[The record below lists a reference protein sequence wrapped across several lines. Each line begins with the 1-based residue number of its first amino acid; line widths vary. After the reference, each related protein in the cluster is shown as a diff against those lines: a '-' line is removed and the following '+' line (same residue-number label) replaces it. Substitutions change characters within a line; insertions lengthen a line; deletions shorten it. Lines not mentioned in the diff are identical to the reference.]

1 MISIIG
7 LGNSGTKIAEKF
19 SKLSQYNIFC
29 LNNSVKRTSKYK
41 FKLKSYETPEEYEQN
56 VPNVRKFFKDVD
68 NDIQFFVVGA
78 SYSSNYALG
87 ILEQIRDKKIDL
99 YYVKPDTDLLA
110 GIPKLMENA
119 TFGVLQEYARSG
131 LFNSINLISNL
142 NLENIIQDVPV
153 KEYYNTLNDMIQ
165 STVHYMNY
173 FEHNEPEIGVLTKPA
188 EICRIATYGVLNMK
202 NLEEK
207 WFFDL
212 DIDREVCYYMCMNK
226 EKLEK
231 DGGLHR
237 RLVQMLKEKP
247 RNAFRKISYAIY
259 ETETGNDFGFC
270 VARTNVVQKTLDK
283 LEQE

>member
-19 SKLSQYNIFC
+19 SKLSQYNIFY

-153 KEYYNTLNDMIQ
+153 KEYYNTLNDMIH

-188 EICRIATYGVLNMK
+188 EICRITTYGVLDMK

-237 RLVQMLKEKP
+237 RLVHMLKEKP